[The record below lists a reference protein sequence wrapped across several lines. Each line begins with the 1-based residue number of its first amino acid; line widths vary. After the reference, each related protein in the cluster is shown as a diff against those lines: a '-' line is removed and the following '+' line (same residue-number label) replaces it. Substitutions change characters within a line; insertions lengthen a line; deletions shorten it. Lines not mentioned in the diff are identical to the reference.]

1 MMIRNQKRCFSST
14 IRALKKKRHTVPAN
28 SQVQEAYETVAYMSV
43 DDLEIQRNLDQGKQF
58 SFPSEHYLD
67 RKKIIRSL
75 PDEVDL
81 FDLSGINLEKIYKD
95 LRRLDEDKSVQL
107 KYYKKYLRN
116 YDDLINNLI
125 QEFNGINSKFKSLR
139 REEIT
144 NLSLAPSAFYYKENL
159 FNQPYNV
166 IGFDRSISGLPLRTG
181 KNRLTDVCYPKEFV
195 EDLQMHRKKIP
206 MHKRDLNFL
215 EEEKDSV
222 NIDPRYLNK
231 RPIRNEY
238 DDNFNK
244 FLDIIYENEVPE
256 FTIHYENVN
265 QYNILPNISQDL
277 YDDFENEIFQ
287 LRSFLQGQ
295 IKSHITKSGSK
306 ILLFGNQEIKTN
318 QFKLCEVIK
327 PNHLNTSSLL
337 VINYNVKL
345 FNVFPN
351 YSALLNSRRQM
362 KNLSNHLFK
371 LFLINLEDQIDTL
384 IRMKYHDSKDMK
396 NFMKH
401 LKSTI
406 KSTIKN
412 KLIPSCIS
420 NINQRQPYSHIEA
433 FIHEVSPNSPFKR
446 IYWKDYSLYNSV
458 SPRSKNY
465 NNHKH
470 SFIVNKMNLES
481 YIDTCVRLPK
491 L

>member
-1 MMIRNQKRCFSST
+1 MSMMT
-14 IRALKKKRHTVPAN
+14 TL
-28 SQVQEAYETVAYMSV
+28 
-43 DDLEIQRNLDQGKQF
+43 
-58 SFPSEHYLD
+58 
-67 RKKIIRSL
+67 
-75 PDEVDL
+75 
-81 FDLSGINLEKIYKD
+81 
-95 LRRLDEDKSVQL
+95 
-107 KYYKKYLRN
+107 
-116 YDDLINNLI
+116 
-125 QEFNGINSKFKSLR
+125 
-139 REEIT
+139 T
-144 NLSLAPSAFYYKENL
+144 N
-159 FNQPYNV
+159 
-166 IGFDRSISGLPLRTG
+166 
-181 KNRLTDVCYPKEFV
+181 
-195 EDLQMHRKKIP
+195 
-206 MHKRDLNFL
+206 
-215 EEEKDSV
+215 
-222 NIDPRYLNK
+222 
-231 RPIRNEY
+231 
-238 DDNFNK
+238 
-244 FLDIIYENEVPE
+244 FLDIIYENEVPK

-433 FIHEVSPNSPFKR
+433 FIHEVYKQ
-446 IYWKDYSLYNSV
+446 SLQENLLEGLF
-458 SPRSKNY
+458 
-465 NNHKH
+465 
-470 SFIVNKMNLES
+470 FI
-481 YIDTCVRLPK
+481 
-491 L
+491 

>member
-1 MMIRNQKRCFSST
+1 MMIRSQKRCFSST
-14 IRALKKKRHTVPAN
+14 IRALKKKRHMGPAS

-75 PDEVDL
+75 PNEVDL
-81 FDLSGINLEKIYKD
+81 FDLSSVNLEKIYND
-95 LRRLDEDKSVQL
+95 LRKLDEDKSVQL

-139 REEIT
+139 REEIA
-144 NLSLAPSAFYYKENL
+144 NLSLSPSAFYYKENL

-166 IGFDRSISGLPLRTG
+166 VGFDRSISGLPLRTG
-181 KNRLTDVCYPKEFV
+181 KSKLTDVCYPKEFI
-195 EDLQMHRKKIP
+195 EDLQMYRKKIP
-206 MHKRDLNFL
+206 IHKRDLNFL
-215 EEEKDSV
+215 EQEKDSV
-222 NIDPRYLNK
+222 NIDPKYLNK
-231 RPIRNEY
+231 RPIRNEF

-244 FLDIIYENEVPE
+244 FLDIIYENEVPQ
-256 FTIHYENVN
+256 FTIHYENVD
-265 QYNILPNISQDL
+265 QYNLLPNISQEL

-287 LRSFLQGQ
+287 LRSFLQSQ
-295 IKSHITKSGSK
+295 IKSHITKNGSK

-318 QFKLCEVIK
+318 QFKLCEVLK
-327 PNHLNTSSLL
+327 PNHLNASSLL
-337 VINYNVKL
+337 VINYNLKQ
-345 FNVFPN
+345 FNAFPN
-351 YSALLNSRRQM
+351 YSALLNSRRQV

-384 IRMKYHDSKDMK
+384 IRMKYHGSNDMK

-406 KSTIKN
+406 RSTIKK
-412 KLIPSCIS
+412 KLIPSCITK
-420 NINQRQPYSHIEA
+420 IKQRQPYYHIDALIHMVSSSSH
-433 FIHEVSPNSPFKR
+433 FKR

-470 SFIVNKMNLES
+470 SFIVNKMKLES
-481 YIDTCVRLPK
+481 YIKRGVRASK
-491 L
+491 Q

>member
-1 MMIRNQKRCFSST
+1 MIRYGKRCFSST
-14 IRALKKKRHTVPAN
+14 ARALKKKKNVLAQEPH
-28 SQVQEAYETVAYMSV
+28 VQEAYETVAYMSV

-81 FDLSGINLEKIYKD
+81 FDLSSVNLEQIYKD

-116 YDDLINNLI
+116 FDDPINNLI

-139 REEIT
+139 REEISS
-144 NLSLAPSAFYYKENL
+144 LSLSPSSFFHKENL

-166 IGFDRSISGLPLRTG
+166 VGFDRSISGLPLRSG
-181 KNRLTDVCYPKEFV
+181 KSKLTDVCYPKEFV
-195 EDLQMHRKKIP
+195 EDLQMYRKKIP
-206 MHKRDLNFL
+206 IHKRDLNFL
-215 EEEKDSV
+215 EYEKDSV
-222 NIDPRYLNK
+222 NIDPKYLNK
-231 RPIRNEY
+231 RHIQNEQ

-256 FTIHYENVN
+256 YTIHYENVS
-265 QYNILPNISQDL
+265 QYNLLPAISQEL
-277 YDDFENEIFQ
+277 SDDFENEIFQ

-295 IKSHITKSGSK
+295 IKSHINKSGSK
-306 ILLFGNQEIKTN
+306 IVMFANQEIKTN
-318 QFKLCEVIK
+318 QFRLCEVLK
-327 PNHLNTSSLL
+327 PNNLNASSLL
-337 VINYNVKL
+337 VINYNLKE

-351 YSALLNSRRQM
+351 YAALLNSKRQV

-371 LFLINLEDQIDTL
+371 LFLINLEDQIETL
-384 IRMKYHDSKDMK
+384 IRIKYHDSKDMK

-412 KLIPSCIS
+412 KLIGPCIS
-420 NINQRQPYSHIEA
+420 NVRHHLPYTHIDA
-433 FIHEVSPNSPFKR
+433 LIHDVSSTSSFKR

-458 SPRSKNY
+458 SPRSKYY

-470 SFIVNKMNLES
+470 SFIINKMRLTS
-481 YIDTCVRLPK
+481 YINRGVRETI
-491 L
+491 